1 MNLNVSKMIKQ
12 QFSILFM
19 SLVLSACTIL
29 PGQYEFTQKWT
40 PSSELPEMKS
50 YAITPALIRELDLQ
64 EKEKKDQIN
73 KDQLLMEKML
83 ANTVSC
89 TTGTGLEP
97 KSMALTSQRGA
108 KSTGCDPKALRAG
121 LEYEYKIG
129 VGDVIRINV
138 WGNPDFNM
146 FGGATGGSGGGGT
159 ISNAPPA
166 SAAGRIVEENG
177 RLYFPFVG
185 DMQAAGLTIRE
196 IRQKATRALSAYIKD
211 PQLDV
216 QVMSFRSQRVFLN
229 GEVKT
234 PGVYPITDVPMRIS
248 DLIGTAGG
256 TSLEADIN
264 SVTLTRDKKTYSL
277 DLYDFYYEG
286 RTGENILLKA
296 GDVVNVADRQSRKVF
311 VMGEVLKPGSQ
322 VMRRGKVSLT
332 EAIMDAGGVNQL
344 TVAAGRVYVLRAD
357 ENGAPLLYQLDA
369 SQPEAMV
376 MGSQFILKPRDYVFV
391 NPTDLTIIGRTFAQ
405 LLQGLGL
412 TAQTKNVGVFY

>member
-1 MNLNVSKMIKQ
+1 MIKQ
-12 QFSILFM
+12 QISM
-19 SLVLSACTIL
+19 VLLTLALASCTIL
-29 PGQYEFTQKWT
+29 PGQYETTQRWT
-40 PSSELPEMKS
+40 SSSELPELKS

-89 TTGTGLEP
+89 TTGAGLEP
-97 KSMALTSQRGA
+97 KSMGQVNQRGA
-108 KSTGCDPKALRAG
+108 KSAGCDPNALKAG
-121 LEYEYKIG
+121 LQYEYKIG

-138 WGNPDFNM
+138 WANPDFNLFGM
-146 FGGATGGSGGGGT
+146 AGGAGADGT
-159 ISNAPPA
+159 VSNAPPA
-166 SAAGRIVEENG
+166 QGAGRIVESNG
-177 RLYFPFVG
+177 KLYFPLIG
-185 DMQAAGLTIRE
+185 DQVAAGLTVRE
-196 IRQKATRALSAYIKD
+196 FRQKIIRALSGFIKD
-211 PQLDV
+211 PQIDV
-216 QVMSFRSQRVFLN
+216 NVMAYRSQRVFLN
-229 GEVKT
+229 GEVKQ

-256 TSLEADIN
+256 TNLEADIN
-264 SVTLTRDKKTYSL
+264 SVMLTRDKKTYSL

-296 GDVVNVADRQSRKVF
+296 GDVVNVADRQSRKIF

-332 EAIMDAGGVNQL
+332 EVIMDAGGVNQL
-344 TVAAGRVYVLRAD
+344 SVAAGRVYVLRAD
-357 ENGAPLLYQLDA
+357 EYGAPLLYQLDA

-391 NPTDLTIIGRTFAQ
+391 NPTDLTLIGRTIAQ
-405 LLQGLGL
+405 LLQGLGV
-412 TAQTKNVGVFY
+412 TAQTRNMGVFY